1 MLTTPAR
8 LATVA
13 VSVSTFT
20 MFVIALTPPRV
31 VLVAAGKVYSVG
43 LANVNSLALVTPP
56 SVLIL
61 YVTAWPS
68 SVIIKALPP
77 SVGSQLAVP

>member
-1 MLTTPAR
+1 MTPAR
-8 LATVA
+8 LPTVA

-31 VLVAAGKVYSVG
+31 VLVAAGKVYSAG
-43 LANVNSLALVTPP
+43 LDNVNSLSLVTAP

-61 YVTAWPS
+61 
-68 SVIIKALPP
+68 
-77 SVGSQLAVP
+77 

>member
-1 MLTTPAR
+1 MTPAR
-8 LATVA
+8 LLAVA

-43 LANVNSLALVTPP
+43 LDIVNSLSLVTAP

-61 YVTAWPS
+61 
-68 SVIIKALPP
+68 
-77 SVGSQLAVP
+77 

>member
-43 LANVNSLALVTPP
+43 LANVNSLTLVTPP
-56 SVLIL
+56 SALIL
-61 YVTAWPS
+61 YVTA
-68 SVIIKALPP
+68 
-77 SVGSQLAVP
+77 